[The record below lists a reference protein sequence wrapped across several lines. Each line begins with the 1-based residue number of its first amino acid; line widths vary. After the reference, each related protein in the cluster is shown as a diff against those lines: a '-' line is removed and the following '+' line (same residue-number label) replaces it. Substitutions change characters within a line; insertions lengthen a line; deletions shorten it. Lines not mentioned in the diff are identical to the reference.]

1 MNRRI
6 LITGASRGFGAALGA
21 SLTRRGHRVFAGV
34 RGSHDAPGVAGTPVA
49 LDVTS
54 DESVRAACATIAA
67 EVAALDVVVNNAAI
81 RSATVMRPIEE
92 IDFRDVARTLDTNS
106 IGPLRVMKAFLPL
119 LRRGNA
125 PSLVNVSSEAGSL
138 GQCWRDRE
146 FDYCMSK
153 AALNMATVLIAKY
166 LRGAVRV
173 VALHPGWLRTDMGG
187 PNAALDPVAVADD
200 VAGLIGEE
208 NRWPEHLFVDHE
220 GKPLPW

>member
-1 MNRRI
+1 MSRRI
-6 LITGASRGFGAALGA
+6 LITGASRGFGAALAA

-34 RGSHDAPGVAGTPVA
+34 RGSTEARGIAGTPVK
-49 LDVTS
+49 LDVTN
-54 DESVRAACATIAA
+54 DESVRAACATIAT

-92 IDFRDVARTLDTNS
+92 IDFHDVARTLDTNS
-106 IGPLRVMKAFLPL
+106 IGPLRIMKAFLPM

-187 PNAALDPVAVADD
+187 PNAALDPVVVADD
-200 VAGLIGEE
+200 VAALIGEE
-208 NRWPEHLFVDHE
+208 NRWPEHLFVDHV